1 MAFFAKPKYS
11 TVAPPKKKDIP
22 KDIYYP
28 SCDPNTGEML
38 YQRELQ
44 KNWMVTPSGHHF
56 PLSAK
61 GYMELLL
68 DSDSLKE
75 LDAGLAPTDALGFS
89 KHVNYS
95 DKLLRDQK
103 KTGLKDAIISGMG
116 TMEGIEVSLAAMEF
130 SFIGGSMGSVVG
142 EKITRS
148 IEVATERQIPA
159 IVISSSGG
167 ARMYEGI
174 LSLMQMAK
182 TSAAVARH
190 RDAGQLFIS
199 VLTDP
204 TYGGVTA
211 SYAVLGDLN
220 LAEPGARIGFAGPRV
235 IKEGTNEILPEGFQ
249 TSEFLLKRGLIDQIV
264 SRLEL
269 RQRII
274 TFLKALHV
282 RKSEIKSKK

>member
-28 SCDPNTGEML
+28 NCDPNSGEML
-38 YQRELQ
+38 YHKELL
-44 KNWMVTPSGHHF
+44 KNWMVTPTGHHF

-61 GYMELLL
+61 GYMDLLL
-68 DSDSLKE
+68 DAESLNE
-75 LDAGLAPTDALGFS
+75 RDAGLSPIDALGFS
-89 KHVNYS
+89 KHVNYA
-95 DKLLRDQK
+95 DKLIRDQK
-103 KTGLKDAIISGMG
+103 KTGLKDAMISGLG
-116 TMEGIEVSLAAMEF
+116 TMEGIEVSLAVMEF

-142 EKITRS
+142 EKITRA
-148 IEVATERQIPA
+148 IEVATERHIPV
-159 IVISSSGG
+159 IVVSSSGG

-190 RDAGQLFIS
+190 RAAGQLFIS

-211 SYAVLGDLN
+211 SYAVLGDLI

-235 IKEGTNEILPEGFQ
+235 IKEGTNEILPDGFQ
-249 TSEFLLKRGLIDQIV
+249 TAEFLLKRGLIDQIV

-269 RQRII
+269 RARIV
-274 TFLKALHV
+274 TFLKAFHV
-282 RKSEIKSKK
+282 RKIEKSKK